1 MLSFFTEKIAQTFF
15 ILALFPYVSFG
26 TNTMD
31 TQPHFIIFAI
41 ISFFCFAL
49 SGPVFKKSINL
60 IILSLVIFLTLLFF
74 TSKFDF
80 LFFRGVSSYSGFIIT
95 LIASIIYIERYG
107 IPVKTIVIANICYLI
122 SAILQTFYGPHILS
136 FLVDPNS
143 FADPSRGVISLTPEP
158 TFFGIILFFFGWIY
172 LLTYDYRPPLYIRI
186 LILLNIF
193 FIVFFAKSSM
203 TIVFMLVGLSVY
215 LLRNFKKKM
224 ILIYILSTSL
234 IASLCLFLFMFV
246 FPGSRFSS
254 LFNILFQLDGS
265 FFERIKGLIFFDA
278 SINDR
283 LLNVVFPYFG
293 FIFNNGLPG
302 GLHSF
307 NDTTIILVDYFNGYF
322 WSGLGSNK
330 ILSFIGAIIYELGI
344 LGLIFILYL
353 QTLLMD
359 RNNSNRIFEL
369 LLLFILLNSAI
380 PVGYPMIPILM
391 AIMYYKKTNS

>member
-1 MLSFFTEKIAQTFF
+1 
-15 ILALFPYVSFG
+15 
-26 TNTMD
+26 
-31 TQPHFIIFAI
+31 
-41 ISFFCFAL
+41 
-49 SGPVFKKSINL
+49 
-60 IILSLVIFLTLLFF
+60 
-74 TSKFDF
+74 
-80 LFFRGVSSYSGFIIT
+80 
-95 LIASIIYIERYG
+95 
-107 IPVKTIVIANICYLI
+107 
-122 SAILQTFYGPHILS
+122 
-136 FLVDPNS
+136 
-143 FADPSRGVISLTPEP
+143 
-158 TFFGIILFFFGWIY
+158 
-172 LLTYDYRPPLYIRI
+172 
-186 LILLNIF
+186 
-193 FIVFFAKSSM
+193 
-203 TIVFMLVGLSVY
+203 
-215 LLRNFKKKM
+215 M

-344 LGLIFILYL
+344 LGLIFIYM
-353 QTLLMD
+353 QC
-359 RNNSNRIFEL
+359 
-369 LLLFILLNSAI
+369 FI
-380 PVGYPMIPILM
+380 
-391 AIMYYKKTNS
+391 